1 MESERARFGDHRDLR
16 AAAQC
21 VHQLALVDGE
31 RVTTAQR
38 LIFSRR
44 RIHCRVG
51 SHRRDLVELL
61 CTALTL
67 WLCLCVQ
74 DSGGSVRLECVWP
87 ATIAVIII
95 IAVFYTI
102 RHQIAGC
109 FVRSVEYGVLSAN
122 IFGDSIALSQ
132 VSPYTHTYT
141 VQ

>member
-1 MESERARFGDHRDLR
+1 MCAP
-16 AAAQC
+16 
-21 VHQLALVDGE
+21 
-31 RVTTAQR
+31 
-38 LIFSRR
+38 
-44 RIHCRVG
+44 VG
-51 SHRRDLVELL
+51 SSGRGARYHS
-61 CTALTL
+61 TAINIQQEKDPLPSRVPPQGFSGIIVH
-67 WLCLCVQ
+67 CAHSVVVCVCVQ

-132 VSPYTHTYT
+132 VSPYTQTHIYT
-141 VQ
+141 VQKDHHPHE